1 MEDIKLLEKII
12 TKDTLNRLDVYLF
25 VELGYK
31 LKKEVLIPEESE
43 FIINMFMSG
52 RINIRTSALEILKNN
67 FPNAKILYKQNK
79 PIKVYE

>member
-1 MEDIKLLEKII
+1 MKDIKLLEKII

-31 LKKEVLIPEESE
+31 LKKEVLTPEERE
-43 FIINMFMSG
+43 FVINMFMSG

-67 FPNAKILYKQNK
+67 FPNVKILYKQNK